1 MLRCVEILFQIPI
14 NGNKKQI
21 DPNTSECA
29 QNTQKDKFPYKC
41 KAHVAY

>member
-1 MLRCVEILFQIPI
+1 MRWNPLSNTNI

-21 DPNTSECA
+21 DPKTSECA